1 MVCLW
6 VRTQGRPLAC
16 PTDDRG
22 QDPPHAV
29 DRGTVMGVR
38 LIRAPGFVQLRIGAL
53 FLTATHIGRQRK
65 FTVWYGQRRLLF
77 VGWGA

>member
-1 MVCLW
+1 
-6 VRTQGRPLAC
+6 
-16 PTDDRG
+16 
-22 QDPPHAV
+22 
-29 DRGTVMGVR
+29 MGVR